1 MSNKRRTLTDKE
13 RLINIDKKIEQ
24 AEQVIVAQQKIIADL
39 KAQRGEL
46 ESRIMQKEMK
56 PIFDVMRSKGI
67 SAQELIAMISKD
79 QTVDAVDKTDE
90 NDGVISATKDDDKTY
105 HVRGSIDDI
114 LG

>member
-1 MSNKRRTLTDKE
+1 MNNKRRTLSDKE

-67 SAQELIAMISKD
+67 SAQELIALISQD
-79 QTVDAVDKTDE
+79 RASDAGEKTDE
-90 NDGVISATKDDDKTY
+90 NEEVNNATKDDDKTY